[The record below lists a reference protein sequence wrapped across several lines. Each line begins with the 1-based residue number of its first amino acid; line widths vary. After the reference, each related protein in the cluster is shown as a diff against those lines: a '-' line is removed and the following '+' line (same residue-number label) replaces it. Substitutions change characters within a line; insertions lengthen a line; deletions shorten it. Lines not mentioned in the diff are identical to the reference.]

1 MKVGEALFAKILRQ
15 GDENSLYRFSVKK
28 NTIIVDRVIQARKG
42 KTKNDIIKIF
52 KINQS
57 NCTTQSF
64 GKHILK

>member
-52 KINQS
+52 
-57 NCTTQSF
+57 
-64 GKHILK
+64 

>member
-57 NCTTQSF
+57 NCITQSF